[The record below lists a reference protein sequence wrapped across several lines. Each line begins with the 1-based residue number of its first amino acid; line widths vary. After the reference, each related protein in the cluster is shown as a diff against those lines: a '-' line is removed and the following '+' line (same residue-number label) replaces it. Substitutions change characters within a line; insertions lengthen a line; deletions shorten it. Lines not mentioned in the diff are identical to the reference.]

1 MRDPMRKIVIIGNGI
16 TAELLYEYLQHDDRY
31 QIEAFSVDSQ
41 YIQDDRFFNRPVVD
55 LANLPERYPPGDYGV
70 LMAVG
75 YGDLNR
81 NRERIFA
88 RLKAMGYSIETYI
101 HPDAKVYSPHIGEGA
116 LIMPNA
122 LIDVFAHVGA
132 NTVVWGNCTVA
143 HHAKVGPNC
152 WLASGCVLSAGVE
165 IGTNSFIGV
174 SATVVNNVR
183 VGSHN
188 IIGAG
193 ALVVRNTG
201 DFKVYISRQTEVF
214 RLGSEDY
221 LRFSKL

>member
-1 MRDPMRKIVIIGNGI
+1 MRDVVIIGNAVA
-16 TAELLYEYLQHDDRY
+16 AELLHEYLRQDSRY
-31 QIEAFSVDSQ
+31 QIVAFSADARF
-41 YIQDDRFFNRPVVD
+41 IREDRLFERPVVD
-55 LANLPERYPPGDYGV
+55 LVNLPSQYPPGDYGV
-70 LMAVG
+70 IMAVG

-81 NRERIFA
+81 NRERIFL
-88 RLKAMGYSIETYI
+88 RLKEMGYSVETYI

-116 LIMPNA
+116 LIMPNTF
-122 LIDVFAHVGA
+122 IDVFARVGA
-132 NTVVWGNCTVA
+132 NTVVWGNCSVA
-143 HHAKVGPNC
+143 HHTTVGPNC

-165 IGTNSFIGV
+165 IGANCFIGV

-193 ALVVRNTG
+193 SLVVKNTG
-201 DFKVYISRQTEVF
+201 DFKVYISRQTEEF